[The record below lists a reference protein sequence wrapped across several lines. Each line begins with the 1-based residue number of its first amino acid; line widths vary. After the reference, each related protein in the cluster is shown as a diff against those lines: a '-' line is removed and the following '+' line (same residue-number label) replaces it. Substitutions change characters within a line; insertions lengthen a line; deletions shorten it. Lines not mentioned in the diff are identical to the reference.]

1 MSPRRKEVPK
11 KMSRKRW
18 RTSPRR
24 LRKQWEVMQVTA
36 SCWWRLLLALS
47 VTDGLLCI

>member
-11 KMSRKRW
+11 KMSWKRW

-24 LRKQWEVMQVTA
+24 LRRQWAVMQVTV
-36 SCWWRLLLALS
+36 S
-47 VTDGLLCI
+47 